1 MATASVRL
9 SAGPSSLDDVLA
21 IARGATVELADD
33 AVAAVQASRRVV
45 EDAITRGDAVYGVTT
60 GLGHARN
67 QRLPVEALVALQP
80 MFVEMHLGAIGDPLP
95 VEFVRAAMAARAIG
109 FVRGGAG
116 VSLGLVEG
124 LVGLLNH
131 RITPIVPRHGSV
143 GAGDLNQMAVVGQTL
158 LGRGEV
164 EVEGRRVAAD
174 GALADAGLAPVT
186 MQPKD
191 GLAIVAG
198 NAVSIGAGIIVVDR
212 LRRLLDLA
220 DLVVATSMEA
230 MTGNPSI
237 VDPAVSS
244 VRGSAGQAASAAAI
258 RGALERSV
266 RTSDGTALSVQ
277 DPLSLRVVPQVHGAC
292 RDVVEACASAL
303 LAELNA
309 PSDNPMVDVASGRLI
324 SNGNFHPMQVA
335 LGFESS
341 RVALAHVGLLVERR
355 LGHLWDAVIG
365 GFDQSAPPPDSDGGA
380 GGAGLAPSMAGLS
393 LRYAA
398 AAEFT
403 RLRALAAP
411 LTLDVPVLDL
421 GVEDHAPNT
430 LETVWAT
437 EQAVDILEHLLVVE
451 LLIAVVGLTDA
462 DVRAGLGAG
471 TGRLVDTVTA
481 TLAEVPHGT
490 PPSNVLD
497 EVVTATRRVLT

>member
-1 MATASVRL
+1 MATASVQL
-9 SAGPSSLDDVLA
+9 SAAASSLQDVLA
-21 IARGATVELADD
+21 IARGASVVIADD
-33 AVAAVQASRRVV
+33 AVAVVQSSRRIV
-45 EDAITRGDAVYGVTT
+45 EDAIARGDAVYGVTT

-67 QRLPVEALVALQP
+67 QRLPLDALVALQP
-80 MFVEMHLGAIGDPLP
+80 MLVEMHLGAIGEPLP
-95 VEFVRAAMAARAIG
+95 VEFVRAAMAVRAIG

-116 VSLGLVEG
+116 VSLALVEG
-124 LVGLLNH
+124 LVGLLNNG
-131 RITPIVPRHGSV
+131 ITPLVPRHGSV
-143 GAGDLNQMAVVGQTL
+143 GAGDLNQMAVVGQAL

-164 EVEGRRVAAD
+164 EVAGHRVAAA
-174 GALADAGLAPVT
+174 GALEGAGLEPVT

-198 NAVSIGAGIIVVDR
+198 NAVSIGAGILVVDR

-244 VRGSAGQAASAAAI
+244 VRGSVGQVASAAAI
-258 RGALERSV
+258 REALEGSV
-266 RTSDGTALSVQ
+266 RTSGGAGLSVQ

-292 RDVVEACASAL
+292 RDVVEAGAAAL

-309 PSDNPMVDVASGRLI
+309 PSDNPMVDTESGRLI

-335 LGFESS
+335 LTFESV

-355 LGHLWDAVIG
+355 LGHLWDAVVG
-365 GFDQSAPPPDSDGGA
+365 SFDQGAPPAGSEGGA
-380 GGAGLAPSMAGLS
+380 GGAGLPPTMAGLS

-411 LTLDVPVLDL
+411 VTLDVPVLDL

-437 EQAVDILEHLLVVE
+437 EQAADLLEHLLVVE

-471 TGRLVDTVTA
+471 TGRLVDMVTA
-481 TLAEVPHGT
+481 TLADVPNGT
-490 PPSNVLD
+490 PPTDILD
-497 EVVTATRRVLT
+497 LIVTGVRKTPT